1 MAGQKVV
8 ACQEDQGEVQI
19 HEWRLVVSNGEVIL
33 VLYDPLLRETLQ
45 HLGLSG
51 CPFCKVL
58 SPTGASGFSSGKDFK
73 SLSPEE
79 YGRF

>member
-1 MAGQKVV
+1 MAGQKVA
-8 ACQEDQGEVQI
+8 ACQKDQGEVQI
-19 HEWRLVVSNGEVIL
+19 HEWGIMVSNREVIL

-51 CPFCKVL
+51 CPFCKVS
-58 SPTGASGFSSGKDFK
+58 SPTGFSSRKDFK